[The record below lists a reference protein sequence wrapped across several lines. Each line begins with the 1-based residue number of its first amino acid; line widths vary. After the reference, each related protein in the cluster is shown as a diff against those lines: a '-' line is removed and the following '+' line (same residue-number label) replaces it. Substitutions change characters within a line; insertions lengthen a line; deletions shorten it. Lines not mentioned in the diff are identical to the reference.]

1 MENFNIFGVA
11 LSEADKNK
19 LNLSSIELNVSLHE
33 LNEVSREFVLDIKN
47 FKGFTKG
54 FLIESQNMNILFF

>member
-19 LNLSSIELNVSLHE
+19 LNL
-33 LNEVSREFVLDIKN
+33 NEDS
-47 FKGFTKG
+47 
-54 FLIESQNMNILFF
+54 

>member
-19 LNLSSIELNVSLHE
+19 LNLKEKQKKRKFVSEL
-33 LNEVSREFVLDIKN
+33 I
-47 FKGFTKG
+47 
-54 FLIESQNMNILFF
+54 

>member
-19 LNLSSIELNVSLHE
+19 LNLNEDSLKEKQKKRKFVSEL
-33 LNEVSREFVLDIKN
+33 I
-47 FKGFTKG
+47 
-54 FLIESQNMNILFF
+54 